1 MPSPELRRSRNRPPI
16 IGGVLLALC
25 LLLEG
30 CSIALKLG
38 YNQGGTLAF
47 RWLDSYVDFDEAQ
60 AGRVRTALDEWFAWH
75 RRSQLP
81 DYADLL
87 ARAQVDLADDISPER
102 MCGWATEVRS
112 RLDLGLERATPAIA
126 DLMLTLTP
134 QQIASIEKRNAEKND
149 EFRDDFL
156 QRDPQRRRRAAIR
169 RELERAEDLYGRL
182 DEAQRELV
190 TRAVAESPFDPV
202 LVLQERKRRQQDAVA
217 GLRRLI
223 AARAGRGEAEA
234 EVRVWSQRLM
244 RSPRDDYRRHAER
257 LTEYNCSFAA
267 SLHNATTPA
276 QRRTAA
282 RKLKGYEDDVR
293 ALAGEAPS

>member
-1 MPSPELRRSRNRPPI
+1 V
-16 IGGVLLALC
+16 VLFALC

-30 CSIALKLG
+30 CSVALKFG
-38 YNQGGTLAF
+38 YNQGSALAF
-47 RWLDSYVDFDEAQ
+47 RWLDGHVDFDEAQ
-60 AGRVRTALDEWFAWH
+60 TARVRTALDEWFLWH

-81 DYADLL
+81 EYAELL
-87 ARAQVDLADDISPER
+87 ARAQLDLADDISAER

-112 RLDLGLERATPAIA
+112 RLDLALERATPAIA
-126 DLMLTLTP
+126 ELMLTLTP
-134 QQIASIEKRNAEKND
+134 QQIANIERRNAEKND

-169 RELERAEDLYGRL
+169 REMERAEDLYGRL
-182 DEAQRELV
+182 DDVQRELV
-190 TRAVAESPFDPV
+190 ARAVAESPFDPV
-202 LVLQERKRRQQDAVA
+202 LALEERRRRQQDAVA

-223 AARAGRGEAEA
+223 AARAGRSEAEA
-234 EVRVWSQRLM
+234 EVRAWSQRLT
-244 RSPRDDYRRHAER
+244 RSPRDDHRRYAER
-257 LTEYNCSFAA
+257 LTEYNCAFAA